1 MQEIKGLLENFSECY
16 QSVLK
21 RLEVIESSSQNNNNK
36 ENNDID
42 LFASESDEEDLEKIR
57 IREER
62 LASYAEKKSKKC
74 ALIAKSNIILDV
86 KPWDDEVDLKCIESG
101 IRKIYSD
108 GLVWGASK
116 FVPVAFGIQKLTISC
131 VVEDDKISVDWLIEE
146 IEKLQELVQSVDI
159 VSFNKV

>member
-1 MQEIKGLLENFSECY
+1 M
-16 QSVLK
+16 
-21 RLEVIESSSQNNNNK
+21 IEKNTQNNIK
-36 ENNDID
+36 ENDDVD
-42 LFASESDEEDLEKIR
+42 LFASDSDEDDSEKKR

-62 LASYAEKKSKKC
+62 LANYAERKSKKC

-86 KPWDDEVDLKCIESG
+86 KPWDDEVELRSIESE
-101 IRKIYSD
+101 IRKIYLD

-146 IEKLQELVQSVDI
+146 IEKLKEMVQSVDI
-159 VSFNKV
+159 ASFNKV